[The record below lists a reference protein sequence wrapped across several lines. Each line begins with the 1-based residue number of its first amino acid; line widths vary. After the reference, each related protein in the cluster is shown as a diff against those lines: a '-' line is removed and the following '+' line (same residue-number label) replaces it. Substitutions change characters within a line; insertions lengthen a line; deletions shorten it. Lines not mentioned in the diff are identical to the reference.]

1 MKRIKTTQNFKIGL
15 FFIDDNGTRVFN
27 ATFKTIAAAEKDA
40 KDILLAN
47 NLWDREYLIAFVDN
61 DNEITNV
68 LYYVRLVLN
77 DVHVPEFRLTAFSY

>member
-1 MKRIKTTQNFKIGL
+1 MKRIKTTQNFRIGL

-27 ATFKTIAAAEKDA
+27 ATFKTVAAAEKDA
-40 KDILLAN
+40 KEILLAN

>member
-15 FFIDDNGTRVFN
+15 FFIDDNGSRVFN
-27 ATFKTIAAAEKDA
+27 ATFKTVAAAEKDA
-40 KDILLAN
+40 KEILLAN
-47 NLWDREYLIAFVDN
+47 YLWDREYLIAFVDN

-77 DVHVPEFRLTAFSY
+77 DVHVPELRLTAFSY

>member
-15 FFIDDNGTRVFN
+15 FFIDDNGARVFN
-27 ATFKTIAAAEKDA
+27 TTFKTVAAAEKDA
-40 KDILLAN
+40 KEILLAN
-47 NLWDREYLIAFVDN
+47 DYVGREYLIAFVDN

>member
-27 ATFKTIAAAEKDA
+27 ATFKTVAAAEKDA
-40 KDILLAN
+40 KEILLAN

-77 DVHVPEFRLTAFSY
+77 DAHVPEFRLTAFSY

>member
-27 ATFKTIAAAEKDA
+27 ATFKTVAAAEKDA
-40 KDILLAN
+40 KEILLAN

-77 DVHVPEFRLTAFSY
+77 DVHVPEFRLTACSY

>member
-27 ATFKTIAAAEKDA
+27 ATFKTVAAAEKDA
-40 KDILLAN
+40 KEILLAN
-47 NLWDREYLIAFVDN
+47 DLVGREYLIAFVDN

>member
-1 MKRIKTTQNFKIGL
+1 
-15 FFIDDNGTRVFN
+15 
-27 ATFKTIAAAEKDA
+27 
-40 KDILLAN
+40 
-47 NLWDREYLIAFVDN
+47 LIAFVDN

>member
-27 ATFKTIAAAEKDA
+27 ATFKTVAAAEKDA
-40 KDILLAN
+40 KEILLAN